1 MAALY
6 NVRHKAKQV
15 YEPGIRDFYKMFFLC
30 EHVDEE
36 SPKPGSE
43 IIEAAFSARDGLPPL
58 SRGLVIEKDIEAAFV
73 SHESPERTVIVD

>member
-30 EHVDEE
+30 RRVDVEP
-36 SPKPGSE
+36 PKPGSE
-43 IIEAAFSARDGLPPL
+43 ITDAAFFARDCLPHL
-58 SRGLVIEKDIEAAFV
+58 SKGRVIERDIEAAFV
-73 SHESPERTVIVD
+73 FREDPERTVAVD